1 MWFTDLLLSLTLVGM
16 IVLFC
21 YETQLITIAILQI
34 QTFARKTIGVKI
46 IHGKICQNHEN
57 RIFQNWLKSLE
68 NTLICNLR
76 IQRTNNQCKQQ
87 IWRQVWILGEHFFF
101 LCILRVT
108 CQAWRFT
115 LVLNGW
121 NSPTINSHDVI
132 SRVFSSKLQQI
143 HIISVSLHFLC
154 FILKICQNAAGIGMF
169 ASISR
174 IFWNLISGRFLPI
187 GPNGRF

>member
-1 MWFTDLLLSLTLVGM
+1 MLEFVKNYQIYGNIWFTDLLLSLNLVGR

-46 IHGKICQNHEN
+46 IHGKICRNHEN

-68 NTLICNLR
+68 NTIICNLR

-101 LCILRVT
+101 LYILRVT

-121 NSPTINSHDVI
+121 NSPKISYHQVI
-132 SRVFSSKLQQI
+132 SRVFSSKFLQI
-143 HIISVSLHFLC
+143 YIISVSLHFLC
-154 FILKICQNAAGIGMF
+154 CILKRGNQSRGILK
-169 ASISR
+169 
-174 IFWNLISGRFLPI
+174 WNL
-187 GPNGRF
+187 